1 MSPIMHP
8 VLVDRL
14 KNTLAR
20 VEAEG
25 MHLFAAAET
34 DVMHFFDGLKKHFTD
49 HPEPVFAILRKI
61 KPIVLAKN
69 FALVTRYEDVQEVLA
84 HDEVFHVI
92 YGEKMETVT
101 GGQNFFLGMQSS
113 PEDER
118 DVAHMRTVLRRD
130 DVARIASFVTK
141 TAEDLVAASGGKL
154 DVVQLSRTVPV
165 RWIASYFGCP
175 AKSEQDIA
183 DWATAIF
190 QFLFADLNN
199 DPVVGAA
206 ARDASAKVRL
216 WLDAIIAQRK
226 AQPTAADDVLGRCLA
241 LQSLGLP
248 AMDDISI
255 RNNLLGLI
263 AGAIPTT
270 SKCCAQALDDLLKRP
285 EELAKAQAAARADDD
300 ELLAQYVFEALRFNP
315 NNPGVVRIAAQEYTV
330 AKGEMHAT
338 VIPKGT
344 LVLAAT
350 QSAMFDDRIVE
361 SPHEFRIS
369 RPDHIYMHWGYGMH
383 SCFGQHV
390 NRVQIP
396 GILKPLLKQPGLQ
409 RVAGDAGQL
418 QYSGPFPAALG
429 VAFSSSTAIPTAP

>member
-1 MSPIMHP
+1 
-8 VLVDRL
+8 
-14 KNTLAR
+14 
-20 VEAEG
+20 
-25 MHLFAAAET
+25 
-34 DVMHFFDGLKKHFTD
+34 
-49 HPEPVFAILRKI
+49 
-61 KPIVLAKN
+61 
-69 FALVTRYEDVQEVLA
+69 
-84 HDEVFHVI
+84 
-92 YGEKMETVT
+92 
-101 GGQNFFLGMQSS
+101 
-113 PEDER
+113 
-118 DVAHMRTVLRRD
+118 
-130 DVARIASFVTK
+130 
-141 TAEDLVAASGGKL
+141 
-154 DVVQLSRTVPV
+154 VQLSRTVPV

-175 AKSEQDIA
+175 SKSEQDLA

-199 DPVVGAA
+199 DPLVGAA

-263 AGAIPTT
+263 VGAIPTT
-270 SKCCAQALDDLLKRP
+270 SKCCAQALDELLKRP

-300 ELLAQYVFEALRFNP
+300 ALLAQYVFEALRFNP
-315 NNPGVVRIAAQEYTV
+315 NNPGVVRIAAQDYTV
-330 AKGEMHAT
+330 AKGALHAT
-338 VIPKGT
+338 VIPQGT

-361 SPHEFRIS
+361 SPHEFRIG
-369 RPDHIYMHWGYGMH
+369 RPDYGYMHWGYAMH

-409 RVAGDAGQL
+409 RAAGNAGQL
-418 QYSGPFPAALG
+418 QYSGPFPSALG
-429 VAFSSSTAIPTAP
+429 VAFSSSTASPTAP